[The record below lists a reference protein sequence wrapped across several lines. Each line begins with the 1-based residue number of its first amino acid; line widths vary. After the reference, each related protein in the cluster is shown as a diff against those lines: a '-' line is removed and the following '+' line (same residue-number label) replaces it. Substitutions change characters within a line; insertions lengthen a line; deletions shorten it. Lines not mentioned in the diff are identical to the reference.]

1 MSNLLEIQ
9 RLRADILKQ
18 AFSSSAK
25 VVNLFV
31 IGVPLSIEKEKLERI
46 YFYLQDE
53 GLNRF
58 LCIKRRSR
66 SYGERER
73 DAEKKSKENFLKK
86 DSNNET
92 T

>member
-53 GLNRF
+53 GLIDF
-58 LCIKRRSR
+58 YALGGDLVLTEK
-66 SYGERER
+66 GREM
-73 DAEKKSKENFLKK
+73 LKK
-86 DSNNET
+86 NPRRIF
-92 T
+92 

>member
-31 IGVPLSIEKEKLERI
+31 IGVPLGIEKEKLERI

-53 GLNRF
+53 GLIDF
-58 LCIKRRSR
+58 YALGGDLVLTEK
-66 SYGERER
+66 GREM
-73 DAEKKSKENFLKK
+73 LKK
-86 DSNNET
+86 NPRRIF
-92 T
+92 